1 MVSSE
6 EIVTDGKC
14 EKHFRIG
21 NDNANFLQ
29 KIFFCVEKSLLS
41 TIVLLT
47 NYCCTLIV
55 SKMYQVVL
63 FGLSNLIL
71 VNAFQLTVLHTNDLH
86 SRFDEVTSRGGDCEN
101 GHKCYG
107 GVARIKYV
115 VDQYKKKEDN
125 LIFLNA
131 GDFFQVRILTLLSS
145 FIFKISSYQ
154 KEPSARI
161 SSLVQTNLW
170 KYKV

>member
-1 MVSSE
+1 
-6 EIVTDGKC
+6 
-14 EKHFRIG
+14 
-21 NDNANFLQ
+21 
-29 KIFFCVEKSLLS
+29 
-41 TIVLLT
+41 
-47 NYCCTLIV
+47 
-55 SKMYQVVL
+55 MYQVVL

-125 LIFLNA
+125 LIFVNA
-131 GDFFQVRILTLLSS
+131 GDFFQVKILTLV
-145 FIFKISSYQ
+145 IK
-154 KEPSARI
+154 K
-161 SSLVQTNLW
+161 SLRP
-170 KYKV
+170 